1 MAENGNKRWT
11 PEEDSRLRELIRSPA
26 AAFDIAAELG
36 RTVSAVKGRAQL
48 LRLTVS
54 RDDYLHRP
62 AIQRLL
68 SFFGASTG
76 FWVCRMPLGQEPGLF
91 TFASATSTVKSFR
104 TKRFHSASHHRR
116 RATGKGCRSLGM
128 TSGDE
133 IECAKSRDSRIKEA
147 ICSSANPIM
156 DHWGSFVKRGA
167 FLRRRIVRATPG
179 NPRRFRLDGS

>member
-48 LRLTVS
+48 LRLPVS

-76 FWVCRMPLGQEPGLF
+76 FWVCRMPLSQEPGLF
-91 TFASATSTVKSFR
+91 TLASATSFHRQIFPDETLSFGFSSPTTR
-104 TKRFHSASHHRR
+104 NGKRLSQLGHDFRR
-116 RATGKGCRSLGM
+116 RNRMREKPGFSNKRSDLLQRKSYHGSLG
-128 TSGDE
+128 
-133 IECAKSRDSRIKEA
+133 
-147 ICSSANPIM
+147 
-156 DHWGSFVKRGA
+156 
-167 FLRRRIVRATPG
+167 
-179 NPRRFRLDGS
+179 